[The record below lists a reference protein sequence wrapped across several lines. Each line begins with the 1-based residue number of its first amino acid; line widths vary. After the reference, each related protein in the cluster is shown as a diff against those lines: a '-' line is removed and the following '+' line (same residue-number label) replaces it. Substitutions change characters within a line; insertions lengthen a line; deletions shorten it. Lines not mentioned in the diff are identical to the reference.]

1 MSTGWLREACDS
13 DAQAK
18 CENRI
23 SHGLLGF
30 TARCRAA
37 AILPD
42 TIGFMTAQFAAAR
55 MTRHPDGITAVDTEY
70 VRPGLAAAH
79 IIQQGERAAFVDVG
93 TNYSVP
99 HLLAALQELNI
110 KPQAVEYVFITHVH
124 LDHAGGAGLLLQSL
138 PQAQVVVHPRGA
150 PHLLDPAKLIAASK
164 VVYGEELYRQ
174 LYGDLIPIDASRVIT
189 SEDGKLMALQD
200 RPLQLLHTPGHALHH
215 YCLVDLQHRNLF
227 TGDTFGLSYRELD
240 TAQGAFGVPTTTPT
254 QFDPEQ
260 LIASIERLMATDA
273 QAAYLMHYSRVT
285 GLPAIAAS
293 LKAQI
298 RQLAAIAL
306 RHADAGDP
314 YAAIYED
321 MRALWIELARRH
333 GLAEP
338 QASVDEYLS
347 KDLDLNTQGLIVW
360 LQRQRR

>member
-1 MSTGWLREACDS
+1 MV
-13 DAQAK
+13 
-18 CENRI
+18 
-23 SHGLLGF
+23 
-30 TARCRAA
+30 
-37 AILPD
+37 PD
-42 TIGFMTAQFAAAR
+42 TIGFMAPHFATAR

-79 IIQQGERAAFVDVG
+79 IIQQGDTAAFVDVG

-110 KPQAVEYVFITHVH
+110 GPPAVEYLFLTHVH

-138 PQAQVVVHPRGA
+138 PNAQVVVHPRGA
-150 PHLLDPAKLIAASK
+150 PHLVDPAKLIAASK
-164 VVYGEELYRQ
+164 TVYGEELYRQ
-174 LYGDLIPIDASRVIT
+174 LYGDLIPIDPRRVIT
-189 SEDGKLMALQD
+189 SEDGKLMALQG

-215 YCLVDLQHRNLF
+215 YCLVDLEHRNLF

-240 TAQGAFGVPTTTPT
+240 TAKGALGLPTTTPT
-254 QFDPEQ
+254 QFDPVQ
-260 LIASIERLMATDA
+260 LLASIDRLMAT
-273 QAAYLMHYSRVT
+273 QPRAAYLMHYSRVT

-293 LKAQI
+293 LKTQI
-298 RQLAAIAL
+298 PEFVAMAL

-314 YAAIYED
+314 YAAIYAD
-321 MRALWIELARRH
+321 MRALWIELARGH

-347 KDLDLNTQGLIVW
+347 KDLDLNTQGLIAW

>member
-1 MSTGWLREACDS
+1 MVPDS
-13 DAQAK
+13 
-18 CENRI
+18 I
-23 SHGLLGF
+23 GL
-30 TARCRAA
+30 
-37 AILPD
+37 
-42 TIGFMTAQFAAAR
+42 MTAHFASAR

-70 VRPGLAAAH
+70 VRPGMAAAH
-79 IIQQGERAAFVDVG
+79 IIRQGNAGAFVDVG

-99 HLLAALQELNI
+99 HLLAALQELQI
-110 KPQAVEYVFITHVH
+110 SPEAVEYLFITHVH

-138 PQAQVVVHPRGA
+138 PNAQAVVHPRGA
-150 PHLLDPAKLIAASK
+150 AHLIDPAKLIAASK
-164 VVYGEELYRQ
+164 LVYGEELYRQ
-174 LYGDLIPIDASRVIT
+174 LYGELIPIDARRVIP
-189 SEDGKLMALQD
+189 SEDGKLMALQG

-215 YCLVDLQHRNLF
+215 YCVVDPEHLNLF

-260 LIASIERLMATDA
+260 LIASIDRLMATGA

-298 RQLAAIAL
+298 RELAAIAL

-314 YAAIYED
+314 YAAIYAD
-321 MRALWIELARRH
+321 LRALWIELARRH